1 MTSKQNKSGKG
12 ISVQKPKVH
21 SSKGMQA
28 NNLLTI
34 SLHGLLGGLAFFFLH
49 PILTFKPA
57 DSGGLMLMM
66 TVLSAGL
73 AAFGATGLFKQHIDR
88 IILATIPLII
98 LHVLANVMV
107 TYGLL
112 EVTGITGLLANA
124 LTIPLAI
131 PVYFILRYKS
141 VAPDPDN
148 SPEVYTVS
156 KVFAGIGPK
165 VAGTLILLIAAF
177 LIFYRLGYYDIW
189 EDENL
194 VINAAVG
201 VYEQGFSYL
210 KEGYDRAW
218 IHTVMCAG
226 VFELFGVSEFT
237 GRLPS
242 AIFGIAF
249 VLICFYVF
257 ARWYGLAWLA
267 LLIPLVCLMNDRF
280 LILFR
285 YMRMYALLIPLF
297 LFCVYLVSRAI
308 SRVQQGSEGDGEKRL
323 IRHNWIY
330 IALAVLSL
338 PLLAHVHKLSMIVLP
353 AFGLLILYLVIL
365 HRSRAQIRLLWA
377 AVGGTVI
384 ILILTFVFQLDS
396 FRMFRQVAGR
406 IFSPHTP
413 LTAYFEYMFE
423 NGLPL
428 NSTFMFLLAGLGLLG
443 SKVSRSLKTLLILNY
458 LFIIIAVVSMV
469 YLIGNE
475 GRDYRYIAHI
485 VPFVVC
491 TLLIAVHYYFK
502 ALWKGSY
509 PWAMIVVFL
518 VSTLQLVNGY
528 GRVYERHPW
537 APRYSTVYA
546 TLREQY
552 KPGDA
557 LFATNIKTYYLDA
570 VELAGTHYHKVP
582 KKKGYTLEQ
591 LKADTKLEGHG
602 WFLWELHK
610 THQIRDEVVQYI
622 YQNFK
627 PVHNSRL
634 DDLGV
639 ELFYFDES
647 MIR

>member
-1 MTSKQNKSGKG
+1 MASKQNKTGKG
-12 ISVQKPKVH
+12 ISVQKPKVYSPQGIH
-21 SSKGMQA
+21 SVDV
-28 NNLLTI
+28 LTI
-34 SLHGLLGGLAFFFLH
+34 ALHGLLGGLAYYFLH
-49 PILTFKPA
+49 PVLAFKPVN
-57 DSGGLMLMM
+57 SESLMLMM
-66 TVLSAGL
+66 TALSAGL
-73 AAFGATGLFKQHIDR
+73 AAFGTTGLFKQHIDR

-98 LHVLANVMV
+98 LHVLANVML
-107 TYGLL
+107 TYGWI
-112 EVTGITGLLANA
+112 ETNGILVFLANA

-131 PVYFILRYKS
+131 PVYFILKYKS
-141 VAPDPDN
+141 VAPDLEN
-148 SPEVYTVS
+148 SPQVYSVS

-165 VAGTLILLIAAF
+165 VAAFLILLISVF

-218 IHTVMCAG
+218 LHTVMCAG
-226 VFELFGVSEFT
+226 VFEVFGVSEFT

-249 VLICFYVF
+249 VLFCFYVF

-267 LLIPLVCLMNDRF
+267 LLIPLICLMNDRF

-297 LFCVYLVSRAI
+297 LICVYLISRAI
-308 SRVQQGSEGDGEKRL
+308 SKVQQESEGDVQVPM
-323 IRHNWIY
+323 IRRDWIY
-330 IALAVLSL
+330 VVLAVLSL

-365 HRSRAQIRLLWA
+365 HRTKAQIRLLWA
-377 AVGGTVI
+377 AVAGTVI
-384 ILILTFVFQLDS
+384 ILILTFGVQLDS
-396 FRMFRQVAGR
+396 LRMFRQVAVR
-406 IFSPHTP
+406 ILSPHTP
-413 LTAYFEYMFE
+413 MTAYFEYMFQ

-428 NSTFMFLLAGLGLLG
+428 NSTLMFLLSGLGLLG
-443 SKVSRSLKTLLILNY
+443 SKITRPMKTLLILNY
-458 LFIIIAVVSMV
+458 LFITIAVVAMV

-485 VPFVVC
+485 VPFAVC
-491 TLLIAVHYYFK
+491 TLLIAVHYYCK

-528 GRVYERHPW
+528 GRLYERHPW
-537 APRYSTVYA
+537 APRYSKVYA

-570 VELAGTHYHKVP
+570 VALAGTHYHKVP
-582 KKKGYTLEQ
+582 KKKAYTLEQ
-591 LKADTKLEGHG
+591 LKADARLEGHG
-602 WFLWELHK
+602 WFLWEWHK
-610 THQIRDEVVQYI
+610 THQIREEVVQYI
-622 YQNFK
+622 YKNFK

-639 ELFYFDES
+639 ELFYFDET